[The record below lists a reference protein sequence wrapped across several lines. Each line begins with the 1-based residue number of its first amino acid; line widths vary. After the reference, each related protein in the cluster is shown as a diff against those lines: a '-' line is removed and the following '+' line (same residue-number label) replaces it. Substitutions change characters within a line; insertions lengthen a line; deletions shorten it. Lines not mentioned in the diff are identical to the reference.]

1 MIMKR
6 FAAALLL
13 ASGALFLA
21 SQTPIDLAAQDAKSD
36 KAAMLKKFLER
47 KAARAKAEADAEKA
61 KAEAEKAKVE
71 TNKPT
76 PEVVKMSPAETS
88 AAKPM
93 DAKAVAKFIDAQIN
107 QELAVAKLDSSSRS
121 SDAEFIRRVSLDIT
135 GVIPTAERVGSFLA
149 SSDPNKR
156 ALLVDEMLQS
166 PKYGQRLAD
175 IWTNQMLPMDSA
187 LRYTGKDPLVKY
199 MVDTFNANKPWD
211 RMAHEIISASGDQD
225 KNGAVTYYMFN
236 AGVDKM
242 TDSVGKLFLGVQIQ
256 CAQCHNHPFTTWKQ
270 TEYWGMAQFFYNV
283 SVTIQKN
290 NKQVDII
297 PGVVENSRASRR
309 GNPLPESAKTV
320 PAKFLGGDLA
330 TLNSSKPYRPVLADW
345 LCTAENPFFSKSMV
359 NRVWAQYMGRGLV
372 NPIDDLSDENPASHP
387 ELLKGL
393 AKEFANGGFD
403 LKNLV
408 RAICLSD
415 AYQRS
420 SVPTPNNKADTV
432 LYSHMAIK
440 VLTPEQLFDS
450 LAAVVGTPTADAGR
464 GMGKPLNKGSN
475 SPRDR
480 FVAFFMGTENAKA
493 TDYEAGIPQA
503 LRLMNNQKLSSS
515 SSLVSQLVQSK
526 AKPAEAINKLYLTA
540 VARKATEAEV
550 EKLTGY
556 IVQGE
561 SSDPKAPLSDIL
573 WALLNSSEFALN
585 H

>member
-1 MIMKR
+1 
-6 FAAALLL
+6 
-13 ASGALFLA
+13 
-21 SQTPIDLAAQDAKSD
+21 
-36 KAAMLKKFLER
+36 
-47 KAARAKAEADAEKA
+47 
-61 KAEAEKAKVE
+61 
-71 TNKPT
+71 
-76 PEVVKMSPAETS
+76 
-88 AAKPM
+88 
-93 DAKAVAKFIDAQIN
+93 
-107 QELAVAKLDSSSRS
+107 
-121 SDAEFIRRVSLDIT
+121 
-135 GVIPTAERVGSFLA
+135 
-149 SSDPNKR
+149 
-156 ALLVDEMLQS
+156 
-166 PKYGQRLAD
+166 
-175 IWTNQMLPMDSA
+175 
-187 LRYTGKDPLVKY
+187 
-199 MVDTFNANKPWD
+199 
-211 RMAHEIISASGDQD
+211 
-225 KNGAVTYYMFN
+225 
-236 AGVDKM
+236 
-242 TDSVGKLFLGVQIQ
+242 
-256 CAQCHNHPFTTWKQ
+256 
-270 TEYWGMAQFFYNV
+270 MAQFFYNV